1 LARVSMHVIQDRH
14 GTYYVQRKVPERL
27 QEAVARVL
35 NADEPPYA
43 RSTTAGYGTKR
54 KCRNAPG
61 ISEAGGR
68 PAVPS
73 ACRPQLPLTRS
84 GHPGRA
90 RSPLPQLSPCI
101 WGKCK
106 GAGGRVNASIVVRAG
121 SQSGLRLVLRA
132 LQTSRNLFGATCSR
146 DLLCL
151 RAADGERSDIRSQR
165 VCGRASH
172 AAFRIAGNGDESSER
187 EVCYCGD

>member
-1 LARVSMHVIQDRH
+1 MKFYNCYTIMAGQDSRVSIVLVTIKTRDPNFNVAFRH
-14 GTYYVQRKVPERL
+14 IASFRCDATVRL
-27 QEAVARVL
+27 IDPKRASG
-35 NADEPPYA
+35 
-43 RSTTAGYGTKR
+43 RS
-54 KCRNAPG
+54 
-61 ISEAGGR
+61 
-68 PAVPS
+68 
-73 ACRPQLPLTRS
+73 
-84 GHPGRA
+84 

-106 GAGGRVNASIVVRAG
+106 GAGGRVNASIFLYHDVRAG
-121 SQSGLRLVLRA
+121 SRSGLRLVFRA
-132 LQTSRNLFGATCSR
+132 LQTSRNLFGAACSR

-151 RAADGERSDIRSQR
+151 RAADGEWSDIRSQR